1 MVKSSPKDWSAKL
14 SEKPRL
20 VAGIDT
26 STQSVKVVI
35 RDAISGELIRE
46 GRAPHPDG
54 SEVDPAKWWSA
65 TEDAIKMAGGFD
77 GVEAIAVAGQQHGMV
92 ALDKAG
98 EVIRPALLWNDTRSA
113 AEASELNTEMGGAAG
128 IASAVGSALV
138 AAFTVS
144 KVRWLAKHENSNAQ
158 RVAAIALPHD
168 WISWKISGSNSISEL
183 FTDRGDASGTGYFD
197 SVKNEYRKDIFAK
210 AIGTSQEI
218 TFPRIVEPRAF
229 ATKTKSGIPIAAG
242 TGDNAA
248 AAIGVGAEPGDV
260 VVSLGTS
267 GTAFA
272 VSKTPTHD
280 ASGEVAGFADGT
292 GYFLPLVCT
301 LNAARILDA
310 ATRILGVSHDELGEL
325 ALKAKPGANGLIL
338 LPYFEGERTPNRP
351 DATGVFS
358 GMNLSNSNPENFARA
373 MIEGMLCGMADAVA
387 SLEKLSVEVKRI
399 LIVGGAAKNPAI
411 GKIASAL
418 FGREVLIPP
427 PGEYVAIGAA
437 KLAAWA
443 LLETDRPP
451 QWNLGE
457 VTSIK
462 EVPTPEVLVK
472 YRKLRDQTEGW

>member
-1 MVKSSPKDWSAKL
+1 MNPKVQ
-14 SEKPRL
+14 L

-35 RDAISGELIRE
+35 RDAQSGQVIRE
-46 GRAPHPDG
+46 GRAAHPDG

-65 TEDAIKMAGGFD
+65 TEDAIKMAGGLD
-77 GVEAIAVAGQQHGMV
+77 DVSAIAVAGQQHGMV
-92 ALDKAG
+92 ALDKDG
-98 EVIRPALLWNDTRSA
+98 KVIRPALLWNDTRSA
-113 AEASELNTEMGGAAG
+113 AEAEELNVEMGGGAG
-128 IASAVGSALV
+128 IAGAVGSALV
-138 AAFTVS
+138 ASFTAS
-144 KVRWLAKHENSNAQ
+144 KVRWLAKNEKENAAQ
-158 RVAAIALPHD
+158 VAIIALPHD
-168 WISWKISGSNSISEL
+168 WISWKISGSASIADI

-197 SVKNEYRKDIFAK
+197 SVKNEYREDIFTK
-210 AIGTSQEI
+210 AIGSNQEI
-218 TFPRIVEPRAF
+218 TFPRIVEPRTF
-229 ATKTKSGIPIAAG
+229 AAKTESGIPIAAG

-280 ASGEVAGFADGT
+280 ATGEVAGFADGT
-292 GYFLPLVCT
+292 GHFLPLVCT

-310 ATRILGVSHDELGEL
+310 ATRILGVNHEELGEL
-325 ALKAKPGANGLIL
+325 ALKAKPGANGLTL

-358 GMNLSNSNPENFARA
+358 GMNLNNSSREDFARA

-387 SLEKLSVEVKRI
+387 SLEKLGVEVKRI
-399 LIVGGAAKNPAI
+399 LLVGGAAKNPAV

-418 FGREVLIPP
+418 FGREVLVPP

-443 LLETDRPP
+443 LLGTDRPP

-462 EVPTPEVLVK
+462 ESPTPEVLIK

>member
-65 TEDAIKMAGGFD
+65 TKEAIKMAGGFD

-113 AEASELNTEMGGAAG
+113 AEAAELNNEMGGAAE
-128 IASAVGSALV
+128 IAGAVGSALV

-144 KVRWLAKHENSNAQ
+144 KVRWLAKHENANAQ

-168 WISWKISGSNSISEL
+168 WISWKISGSNSIADL

-210 AIGTSQEI
+210 AIGSNQEI
-218 TFPRIVEPRAF
+218 TFPRIVEPRVF

-248 AAIGVGAEPGDV
+248 AAIGLGAEPGDV

-325 ALKAKPGANGLIL
+325 ALKAKPGANGLTL

-387 SLEKLSVEVKRI
+387 SLEKLGVEVKRI

>member
-65 TEDAIKMAGGFD
+65 TEEAIKMAGGFD

-144 KVRWLAKHENSNAQ
+144 KVRWLAKHENANAQ

-168 WISWKISGSNSISEL
+168 WISWKISGSNSITDL
-183 FTDRGDASGTGYFD
+183 FSDRGDASGTGYFD

-210 AIGTSQEI
+210 AIGSNQEI
-218 TFPRIVEPRAF
+218 TFPRIVEPRVF

-272 VSKTPTHD
+272 VSRTPTHD

-325 ALKAKPGANGLIL
+325 ALKAKPGANGLTL

-387 SLEKLSVEVKRI
+387 SLEKLGVEVKRI

-443 LLETDRPP
+443 LLGTDRPP

>member
-1 MVKSSPKDWSAKL
+1 VVKSSPKDWSAKL

-144 KVRWLAKHENSNAQ
+144 KVRWLAKHENANAQ

-168 WISWKISGSNSISEL
+168 WISWKISGSNSITDL
-183 FTDRGDASGTGYFD
+183 FSDRGDASGTGYFD

-210 AIGTSQEI
+210 AIGSNQEI
-218 TFPRIVEPRAF
+218 TFPRIVEPRVF

-272 VSKTPTHD
+272 VSRTPTHD

-325 ALKAKPGANGLIL
+325 ALKAKPGANGLTL

-387 SLEKLSVEVKRI
+387 SLEKLGVEVKRI

-457 VTSIK
+457 VASIK

>member
-1 MVKSSPKDWSAKL
+1 MNPKL
-14 SEKPRL
+14 QL

-35 RDAISGELIRE
+35 RDAQSGQVIRE
-46 GRAPHPDG
+46 GRAAHPDG
-54 SEVDPAKWWSA
+54 SEVDPALWWTA
-65 TEDAIKMAGGFD
+65 TQAAIEMAGGLD
-77 GVEAIAVAGQQHGMV
+77 DVSAIAVAGQQHGMV

-98 EVIRPALLWNDTRSA
+98 KVIRPALLWNDTRSA
-113 AEASELNTEMGGAAG
+113 AEAEELNSEMGGGSG

-138 AAFTVS
+138 ASFTAS
-144 KVRWLAKHENSNAQ
+144 KVRWLAKNEKENAA
-158 RVAAIALPHD
+158 RVAIVALPHD
-168 WISWKISGSNSISEL
+168 WISWKISGSTDIGDV

-210 AIGTSQEI
+210 AIGSDQEVK
-218 TFPRIVEPRAF
+218 FPRIVEPRTF

-272 VSKTPTHD
+272 VSRTPTHD

-310 ATRILGVSHDELGEL
+310 ATRILGVTHDELGEL
-325 ALKAKPGANGLIL
+325 ALKAKAGANGLTL

-358 GMNLSNSNPENFARA
+358 GMNLANSNREDLARA

-387 SLEKLSVEVKRI
+387 SLEKLGVEVKRI
-399 LIVGGAAKNPAI
+399 LLVGGAAKNPAV

-418 FGREVLIPP
+418 FGREVLVPP

-443 LLETDRPP
+443 LLGSERPP

-472 YRKLRDQTEGW
+472 YRKLRDQTQGW

>member
-1 MVKSSPKDWSAKL
+1 MNPKL
-14 SEKPRL
+14 QL

-35 RDAISGELIRE
+35 RDAQSGQVIRE
-46 GRAPHPDG
+46 GRAAHPDG
-54 SEVDPAKWWSA
+54 SEVDPALWWTA
-65 TEDAIKMAGGFD
+65 TQAAIEMAGGLD
-77 GVEAIAVAGQQHGMV
+77 DVSAIAVAGQQHGMV

-98 EVIRPALLWNDTRSA
+98 KVIRPALLWNDTRSA
-113 AEASELNTEMGGAAG
+113 AEAEELNSEMGGGSG

-138 AAFTVS
+138 ASFTAS
-144 KVRWLAKHENSNAQ
+144 KVRWLAKNEKENAA
-158 RVAAIALPHD
+158 RVAIVALPHD
-168 WISWKISGSNSISEL
+168 WISWKISGSTDIDNV

-210 AIGTSQEI
+210 AIGSDQEVK
-218 TFPRIVEPRAF
+218 FPRIVEPRTF
-229 ATKTKSGIPIAAG
+229 ATKTKNGIPIAAG

-272 VSKTPTHD
+272 VSTTPTHD

-310 ATRILGVSHDELGEL
+310 ATRILGVTHDELGEL
-325 ALKAKPGANGLIL
+325 ALKAKAGANGLTL

-358 GMNLSNSNPENFARA
+358 GMNLANSNREDLARA

-387 SLEKLSVEVKRI
+387 SLEKLGVEVKRI
-399 LIVGGAAKNPAI
+399 LLVGGAAKNPAV

-418 FGREVLIPP
+418 FGREVLVPP

-443 LLETDRPP
+443 LLGSERPP

-462 EVPTPEVLVK
+462 EVPTPEVLLK
-472 YRKLRDQTEGW
+472 YRKLRDQTQGW

>member
-1 MVKSSPKDWSAKL
+1 MQ
-14 SEKPRL
+14 L

-35 RDAISGELIRE
+35 RDAQSGQVIRE

-65 TEDAIKMAGGFD
+65 TEDAIKMAGGLD
-77 GVEAIAVAGQQHGMV
+77 DVSAIAVAGQQHGMV
-92 ALDKAG
+92 ALDKNG
-98 EVIRPALLWNDTRSA
+98 KVIRAALLWNDTRSA
-113 AEASELNTEMGGAAG
+113 TEATELNNEMGGGAG
-128 IASAVGSALV
+128 IANAVGSALV
-138 AAFTVS
+138 ASFTAS
-144 KVRWLAKHENSNAQ
+144 KVRWLAKNEKANAD

-168 WISWKISGSNSISEL
+168 WISWKISGSQSISDL

-210 AIGTSQEI
+210 AIGSDREI
-218 TFPRIVEPRAF
+218 TFPRIVEPKTF
-229 ATKTKSGIPIAAG
+229 ATKTKTGIPIAAG

-248 AAIGVGAEPGDV
+248 AAIGVGAQPGDV

-310 ATRILGVSHDELGEL
+310 ATRILGVTHEELGEL
-325 ALKAKPGANGLIL
+325 ALKAEAGANGLTL

-358 GMNLSNSNPENFARA
+358 GMNLGNSTREDFARA

-387 SLEKLSVEVKRI
+387 SLEKLGVEVKRI
-399 LIVGGAAKNPAI
+399 LIVGGAAKNPAV
-411 GKIASAL
+411 GKIASAI
-418 FGREVLIPP
+418 FGREVIIPP

-443 LLETDRPP
+443 LLGTERPP
-451 QWNLGE
+451 EWNLGD

-462 EVPTPEVLVK
+462 EVATPEVLIK
-472 YRKLRDQTEGW
+472 YRKLRDQTQGW

>member
-113 AEASELNTEMGGAAG
+113 AEATELNNEMGGAAE
-128 IASAVGSALV
+128 IAGAVGSALV

-144 KVRWLAKHENSNAQ
+144 KVRWLAKNEKANAE

-168 WISWKISGSNSISEL
+168 WISWKISGSNSIADL

-210 AIGTSQEI
+210 AIGTDQEI
-218 TFPRIVEPRAF
+218 TFPRIVEPRVF
-229 ATKTKSGIPIAAG
+229 AIKTKSGIPIAAG

-248 AAIGVGAEPGDV
+248 AAIGLGAEPGDV

-325 ALKAKPGANGLIL
+325 ALKAKPGANGLTL

-358 GMNLSNSNPENFARA
+358 GMNLSNSNPEDFARA
-373 MIEGMLCGMADAVA
+373 MVEGMLCGMADAVA
-387 SLEKLSVEVKRI
+387 SLEKLGVEVKRI

-418 FGREVLIPP
+418 FSREVLIPP

-443 LLETDRPP
+443 LLGTDRPP

-462 EVPTPEVLVK
+462 EVPTPVVLVK

>member
-1 MVKSSPKDWSAKL
+1 M

-35 RDAISGELIRE
+35 RDANTGELIRE

-54 SEVDPAKWWSA
+54 SEVDPAKWWIA
-65 TEDAIKMAGGFD
+65 TEAAIEMAGGLED
-77 GVEAIAVAGQQHGMV
+77 VSAIAVAGQQHGMV
-92 ALDKAG
+92 AIDKDG

-113 AEASELNTEMGGAAG
+113 PEAEELNNEMGGGGAIAA
-128 IASAVGSALV
+128 AVGSALV
-138 AAFTVS
+138 ASFTAS
-144 KVRWLAKHENSNAQ
+144 KVHWLAKNEKANAAK
-158 RVAAIALPHD
+158 VAIIALPHD
-168 WISWKISGSNSISEL
+168 WISWKISGSASIDDI

-197 SVKNEYRKDIFAK
+197 SVKNEYRKDIFEK
-210 AIGTSQEI
+210 AIGSNQPI
-218 TFPRIVEPRAF
+218 KFPRVVEPKTF
-229 ATKTKSGIPIAAG
+229 ASKTKSGIPIAAG

-292 GYFLPLVCT
+292 GHFLPLVCT

-310 ATRILGVSHDELGEL
+310 ATRILGVSHGELGEL
-325 ALKAKPGANGLIL
+325 ALKAKPGANGLTL

-358 GMNLSNSNPENFARA
+358 GMNLANSNREDFARA
-373 MIEGMLCGMADAVA
+373 MIEGMLCGMADAVT
-387 SLEKLSVEVKRI
+387 SLEKLGVEVRRI

-418 FGREVLIPP
+418 FGREVIIPP

-443 LLETDRPP
+443 LLGSDRPP

-462 EVPTPEVLVK
+462 EAATPEVLIK

>member
-1 MVKSSPKDWSAKL
+1 MNPNL
-14 SEKPRL
+14 QL

-35 RDAISGELIRE
+35 RDAKSGQLIRE
-46 GRAPHPDG
+46 GRAAHPDG

-65 TEDAIKMAGGFD
+65 TEDAIKMAGGLD
-77 GVEAIAVAGQQHGMV
+77 DVVAIAVAGQQHGMV
-92 ALDKAG
+92 ALDKDG
-98 EVIRPALLWNDTRSA
+98 KVIRPALLWNDTRSA
-113 AEASELNTEMGGAAG
+113 AEANELNNEMGGGAG
-128 IASAVGSALV
+128 IAKAVGSALV
-138 AAFTVS
+138 ASFTVS
-144 KVRWLAKHENSNAQ
+144 KVRWLAKNEKANAE

-168 WISWKISGSNSISEL
+168 WISWKISGSESISDI

-197 SVKNEYRKDIFAK
+197 SVSNEYRKDIFEK
-210 AIGTSQEI
+210 AIGSKQEI
-218 TFPRIVEPRAF
+218 TFPRIVEPRTF

-248 AAIGVGAEPGDV
+248 AAIGVGAQPGDV

-292 GYFLPLVCT
+292 GHFLPLVCT

-310 ATRILGVSHDELGEL
+310 ATRILGVSHQELGEL
-325 ALKAKPGANGLIL
+325 ALKAKPGANGLTL

-351 DATGVFS
+351 EATGVFS
-358 GMNLSNSNPENFARA
+358 GMNLANSNPENFARA

-387 SLEKLSVEVKRI
+387 SLEKLGVEVKRI
-399 LIVGGAAKNPAI
+399 LLVGGAAKNPAV

-443 LLETDRPP
+443 LLGTDRPP
-451 QWNLGE
+451 QWDLGE
-457 VTSIK
+457 VESFK
-462 EVPTPEVLVK
+462 ETPTPEVLVK

>member
-65 TEDAIKMAGGFD
+65 TEEAIKMAGGFD

-113 AEASELNTEMGGAAG
+113 AEAAELNNEMGGAAE
-128 IASAVGSALV
+128 IAGAVGSALV

-144 KVRWLAKHENSNAQ
+144 KVRWLAKHENANAQ

-168 WISWKISGSNSISEL
+168 WISWKISGSNSITDL
-183 FTDRGDASGTGYFD
+183 FSDRGDASGTGYFD

-218 TFPRIVEPRAF
+218 TFPRIVEPRVF

-301 LNAARILDA
+301 LNAARIWDA

-325 ALKAKPGANGLIL
+325 ALKAKPGANGLTL

-387 SLEKLSVEVKRI
+387 SLEKLGVEVKRI

-457 VTSIK
+457 DTSIK

>member
-1 MVKSSPKDWSAKL
+1 M
-14 SEKPRL
+14 EL

-35 RDAISGELIRE
+35 RDAQSGQVIRD
-46 GRAPHPDG
+46 GRAAPPDG

-65 TEDAIKMAGGFD
+65 TQDAIKMAGGLD
-77 GVEAIAVAGQQHGMV
+77 DVSAIAVAGQQHGMV
-92 ALDKAG
+92 ALDKNG

-113 AEASELNTEMGGAAG
+113 VEATELNNEMGGGPG
-128 IASAVGSALV
+128 IANAVGSALV
-138 AAFTVS
+138 AAFTAS
-144 KVRWLAKHENSNAQ
+144 KVRWLAKNEKANAE
-158 RVAAIALPHD
+158 RVAAVALPHD
-168 WISWKISGSNSISEL
+168 WISWKISGSQSIADL

-210 AIGTSQEI
+210 AIGSDREI
-218 TFPRIVEPRAF
+218 TFPRIVEPKTF
-229 ATKTKSGIPIAAG
+229 ATKTKAGIPIAAG

-248 AAIGVGAEPGDV
+248 AAIGVGAQPGDV

-310 ATRILGVSHDELGEL
+310 ATRILGE
-325 ALKAKPGANGLIL
+325 AGANGLTL

-351 DATGVFS
+351 HATGVFS
-358 GMNLSNSNPENFARA
+358 GMNLGNSNREDFARA

-387 SLEKLSVEVKRI
+387 SLEKLGVEVKRI
-399 LIVGGAAKNPAI
+399 LIVGGAAKNPAV
-411 GKIASAL
+411 GKIASAI
-418 FGREVLIPP
+418 FGREVIIPP

-443 LLETDRPP
+443 LLGTERPP
-451 QWNLGE
+451 EWDLGE

-462 EVPTPEVLVK
+462 EVATPEVLIK
-472 YRKLRDQTEGW
+472 YRKLRDQTQGW

>member
-1 MVKSSPKDWSAKL
+1 M
-14 SEKPRL
+14 

-35 RDAISGELIRE
+35 RDANSGELIRE

-77 GVEAIAVAGQQHGMV
+77 GVKAIAVAGQQHGMV

-113 AEASELNTEMGGAAG
+113 AEATELNNEMGGGAG

-138 AAFTVS
+138 ASFTAS
-144 KVRWLAKHENSNAQ
+144 KVRWLAKNEKANAL

-168 WISWKISGSNSISEL
+168 WISWKISGSNSITDL

-197 SVKNEYRKDIFAK
+197 SVKNEYRKDIFAR
-210 AIGTSQEI
+210 AIGSNQEI
-218 TFPRIVEPRAF
+218 TFPRIVEPRVF
-229 ATKTKSGIPIAAG
+229 AAKTKSGIPIAAG

-260 VVSLGTS
+260 VISLGTS

-272 VSKTPTHD
+272 VSKTSTHD

-325 ALKAKPGANGLIL
+325 ALKAKPGANGLTL

-351 DATGVFS
+351 GATGVFS
-358 GMNLSNSNPENFARA
+358 GMSLSNSNPEDFARA

-387 SLEKLSVEVKRI
+387 SLEKLGVEVKRI

-437 KLAAWA
+437 KLAAWS
-443 LLETDRPP
+443 LLGTDRPP

-462 EVPTPEVLVK
+462 EVPTPQVLIK
-472 YRKLRDQTEGW
+472 YRKLRDQTQGW

>member
-1 MVKSSPKDWSAKL
+1 M

-35 RDAISGELIRE
+35 RDANTGELIRE

-54 SEVDPAKWWSA
+54 SEVDPAKWWIA
-65 TEDAIKMAGGFD
+65 TEAAIEMAGGLED
-77 GVEAIAVAGQQHGMV
+77 VSAIAVAGQQHGMV
-92 ALDKAG
+92 AIDKDG

-113 AEASELNTEMGGAAG
+113 PEAEELNNEMGGGGAIAA
-128 IASAVGSALV
+128 AVGSALV
-138 AAFTVS
+138 ASFTAS
-144 KVRWLAKHENSNAQ
+144 KVHWLAKNEKANAAK
-158 RVAAIALPHD
+158 VAIIALPHD
-168 WISWKISGSNSISEL
+168 WISWKISGSASIDDI

-197 SVKNEYRKDIFAK
+197 SVKNEYRKDIFEK
-210 AIGTSQEI
+210 AIGSNQPI
-218 TFPRIVEPRAF
+218 KFPRVVEPKTF
-229 ATKTKSGIPIAAG
+229 ASKTKSGIPIAAG

-292 GYFLPLVCT
+292 GHFLPLVCT

-310 ATRILGVSHDELGEL
+310 ATRILGVSHEELGEL
-325 ALKAKPGANGLIL
+325 ALKAKPGANGLTL

-358 GMNLSNSNPENFARA
+358 GMNLANSKREDFARA
-373 MIEGMLCGMADAVA
+373 RIEGMLCGMADAVT
-387 SLEKLSVEVKRI
+387 SLEKLGVEVRRI

-418 FGREVLIPP
+418 FGREVIIPP

-443 LLETDRPP
+443 LLGSDRPP

-462 EVPTPEVLVK
+462 EAATPEVLIK

>member
-65 TEDAIKMAGGFD
+65 TEEAIKMAGGFD
-77 GVEAIAVAGQQHGMV
+77 GVEAIAVAGQQHGLV

-113 AEASELNTEMGGAAG
+113 AEAAELNNEMGGAAE
-128 IASAVGSALV
+128 IAGAVGSALV

-144 KVRWLAKHENSNAQ
+144 KVRWLAKHENANAQ

-168 WISWKISGSNSISEL
+168 WISWKISGSNSITDL
-183 FTDRGDASGTGYFD
+183 FSDRGDASGTGYFD

-210 AIGTSQEI
+210 AIGSNQEI
-218 TFPRIVEPRAF
+218 TFPRIVEPRVF

-325 ALKAKPGANGLIL
+325 ALIAKPGANGLTL

-358 GMNLSNSNPENFARA
+358 GLNLSNSNPEDFARA

-387 SLEKLSVEVKRI
+387 SLEKLGVEVKRI

-443 LLETDRPP
+443 LLGTDRPP

-472 YRKLRDQTEGW
+472 YRKLRDQNEGW